1 MSVGKTLLTR
11 ERFALTIER
20 LCHQLLEDW
29 GDFHNAC
36 IIGIQPR
43 GTLVAQRIHARL
55 TEDSVFLPTH
65 AALDFT
71 EAFKHTAL
79 WKFCQKK

>member
-1 MSVGKTLLTR
+1 MQTGKTLLTR

-29 GDFHNAC
+29 GDFSDAC

-43 GTLVAQRIHARL
+43 GIALADRISKRL
-55 TEDSVFLPTH
+55 QELIGNKPIDYGKL
-65 AALDFT
+65 
-71 EAFKHTAL
+71 
-79 WKFCQKK
+79 